1 MDFPISRTSS
11 TEEDYREINEA
22 ALYDRLRDGLR
33 ARAEEKKPKHHH
45 KLRHINNRD
54 PELTRIATTASK
66 ETRVI
71 PQRLADIDPRLDP
84 EKDEFDF
91 RFWATTFV
99 QLVREDGIKRANVGV
114 SFKSL
119 TVSGMGSNLAL
130 QSTVATP
137 WTSLARLPMLLNRHK
152 HEPKVILHK
161 LDGCVKSGEMLL
173 VLGRPGSGCTT
184 FLKSISGQLSGLT
197 KSPSSTV
204 SYDGI
209 SQDVLR
215 QRFKGK
221 AVYNDEN
228 DEHFPHLTV
237 CQTLRFAAF
246 AQTPQARIEGVDRL
260 TQATHM
266 AEVMMRIFGLSH
278 VRDTKV
284 GNDTIRGV
292 SGGERKRVSIAE
304 MALARSVLAV
314 WDNSTRGLDSATA
327 LEFVRSLRTLAD
339 VAGVT
344 QAVALYQASQ
354 HIYDTFD
361 KVLVLYEGRQ
371 IFFGPIESA
380 RPYFERMGW
389 YCPTR
394 QTTPDFLTSITN
406 PLERQPI
413 PEFREKVPRTASDF
427 EQYWL
432 ESEEFEAC
440 IADITKAEADAKD
453 NSRLQAL
460 QDAHHAAQAHHTRAT
475 SPYLLSVWMQIRLCM
490 KRCGHLLWNDRA
502 STVSLA
508 AGRVI
513 LALIIGS
520 VYFGTSNTTA
530 SLQSRGAVIFLAT
543 LMNALMAVTE
553 IGSLFGKRGIV
564 QKQTNFAFYHP
575 SADALAAFLLDIPVK
590 FVIST
595 LFNVVYYFLSGLRP
609 KASNFFIFLLFNFI
623 CTLLMSAIFR
633 SIGAASK
640 QLTRAYATAGI
651 GVLMMVIYTGFTLQ
665 TAYMH
670 PWFRWIN
677 YINPIAYIFESLLVN
692 EVHGRQFPCASQSLV
707 PPYARGNSNFACAVI
722 GAQPGERT
730 VSGDLWVQSGYQYS
744 YDHIWRNLGI
754 AFAYMICF
762 LAIHLAAVEFMSTID
777 AQPQRLIFRNR
788 QAAQGAKRD
797 VESDLHHETA
807 PPLSSAMNKEDQG
820 ARPGTGRQAGK
831 DEPDK
836 VTGTAGVLTW
846 EDVTLEIMLQDK
858 PRRLLD
864 DVTGWVDRGTLTC
877 LMGVSGAGKTTLLDT
892 LAQRQITTG
901 KRSGNILVDGMPL
914 QPSFQRRTGYVQQ
927 QDLHLPTSTV
937 REALRFS
944 ALLRQPRSVSKEE
957 KLAYVEH
964 VIEILNMEQF
974 SDAIVGRPGEGLN
987 IEQRK
992 LLTIGVELAAKPS
1005 ILFLDEPTSG
1015 LDSQSAWTIV
1025 SLLRRL
1031 ADNGQAVLATIH
1043 QPSAMLFQQ
1052 FDSILLL
1059 AKGGRTSYFGPLGRD
1074 CQTLTQYFERHG
1086 APSCAP
1092 EENPAEYI
1100 LNTIGSPSSHDWP
1113 QIWLS
1118 SQECAATKQALR
1130 TMVARPAGAERGAS
1144 SNDGEFALPF
1154 TIQFRH
1160 VAQRLFQNYWRN
1172 PGYIY
1177 AKLQFA
1183 LLSALFIGFTFYLQ
1197 NSSVTGMQNVIFAI
1211 YMLNATFSTMVNQVQ
1226 SMPIL
1231 CPASTLVLTLSTQI
1245 MSRFLP
1251 QRALFEVRESP
1262 SKMYS
1267 WVVFVL
1273 ANILVEIPHQIF
1285 LSVVVW
1291 ACWYFPVFGLHH
1303 DASTRAMMW
1312 AFCMQFLLFAATWAQ
1327 MLIFVMPST
1336 EIAGALSTILFTLT
1350 LQFNGVLQPPTALPG
1365 FWIFMYRV
1373 SPFTYL
1379 IGGWAGTGLADRP
1392 VVCAENELAI
1402 FDPPAGQTCG
1412 AYLSAYLDGGAPG
1425 SLLNPSALSE
1435 CKYCPLRNANQ
1446 FLAGSWIHPSD
1457 KYQNLGIIFA
1467 YIGFN
1472 IFAAVALY
1480 YVFRVRRFSVRSLR
1494 KTKPEG
1500 ECSEKQRGGKHHK
1513 GRLLFYLEFY
1523 YHFALA
1529 VLRNV
1534 VR

>member
-1 MDFPISRTSS
+1 MDSPISQVSS
-11 TEEDYREINEA
+11 TEEDYHEINEA
-22 ALYDRLRDGLR
+22 ALHDRLRDGIQ
-33 ARAEEKKPKHHH
+33 AHAEEKKPKNHH
-45 KLRHINNRD
+45 KLRHIDKRD

-71 PQRLADIDPRLDP
+71 PKRLADIDPRLDP
-84 EKDEFDF
+84 EKNEFDF

-119 TVSGMGSNLAL
+119 SVSGMGSNLAL
-130 QSTVATP
+130 QPTVVTP
-137 WTSLARLPMLLNRHK
+137 WIALVRLPMLLGKHK
-152 HEPKVILHK
+152 REPKVILHK

-184 FLKSISGQLSGLT
+184 FLKAICGQLSGLT
-197 KSPSSTV
+197 KSPTSTV

-215 QRFKGK
+215 ERFKGK

-237 CQTLRFAAF
+237 EQTLRFAAS

-266 AEVMMRIFGLSH
+266 TEVMMRIFGLSH

-284 GNDTIRGV
+284 GNDTVRGV

-304 MALARSVLAV
+304 MALARSLLAV

-339 VAGVT
+339 VAGIT

-354 HIYDTFD
+354 HLYDTFD

-380 RPYFERMGW
+380 RAYFERMGW
-389 YCPTR
+389 FCPPR

-406 PLERQPI
+406 PLERQPR
-413 PEFREKVPRTASDF
+413 PDYTEKIPRTASDF
-427 EQYWL
+427 EQYWF
-432 ESEEFEAC
+432 ESEEYQAC
-440 IADITKAEADAKD
+440 IAEITKADVDAKD
-453 NSRLQAL
+453 NDRLQAL
-460 QDAHHAAQAHHTRAT
+460 QEAHRAAQARHTRAT

-490 KRCGHLLWNDRA
+490 KRCGHLLWNDKT
-502 STVSLA
+502 STISLA

-520 VYFGTSNTTA
+520 VYFGTPSTTA

-553 IGSLFGKRGIV
+553 IGALFGKRGII
-564 QKQTNFAFYHP
+564 QKQANFAFYHP
-575 SADALAAFLLDIPVK
+575 SADALAAYLLDIPVK
-590 FVIST
+590 FAIST
-595 LFNVVYYFLSGLRP
+595 LFNIVYYFLSGLRP
-609 KASNFFIFLLFNFI
+609 RASNFFIFLLFNFV

-640 QLTRAYATAGI
+640 QITQAYAVAGI

-665 TAYMH
+665 TSYMH

-692 EVHGRQFPCASQSLV
+692 EVHGRLFPCAPQSLV

-722 GAQPGERT
+722 GAQQGERT
-730 VSGDLWVQSGYQYS
+730 VSGDLWVESGYQYS

-754 AFAYMICF
+754 AFAYMFCF
-762 LAIHLAAVEFMSTID
+762 LAIYLAAVEFMSTGD
-777 AQPQRLIFRNR
+777 AQPQRLIFRDR
-788 QAAQGAKRD
+788 EAAQATKKD
-797 VESDLHHETA
+797 VESGLHEETA
-807 PPLSSAMNKEDQG
+807 LSLDSAANEKYQG
-820 ARPGTGRQAGK
+820 PSPSTARQAGK
-831 DEPDK
+831 DDTDN
-836 VTGTAGVLTW
+836 VTAAAGVLTW
-846 EDVTLEIMLQDK
+846 EDVTLDIMMQDK

-864 DVTGWVDRGTLTC
+864 NVTGWVDRGTLTC

-901 KRSGNILVDGMPL
+901 KRSGNILVDAMPL
-914 QPSFQRRTGYVQQ
+914 QPSFQRTTGYVQQ

-944 ALLRQPRSVSKEE
+944 AHLRQPRSVSKEE

-974 SDAIVGRPGEGLN
+974 SDAIIGRPGEGLN

-1031 ADNGQAVLATIH
+1031 ADNGQAILATIH

-1059 AKGGRTSYFGPLGRD
+1059 AKGGRTSYFGPLGTD
-1074 CQTLTQYFERHG
+1074 CQTLIRYFEAHG
-1086 APSCAP
+1086 AAPCAP

-1100 LNTIGSPSSHDWP
+1100 LNTIGSSSSHDWP

-1118 SQECAATKQALR
+1118 SQECAATKKELH
-1130 TMVARPAGAERGAS
+1130 TMVARPARAEKCTVH
-1144 SNDGEFALPF
+1144 NDGEFAVPF
-1154 TIQFRH
+1154 AIQFRH
-1160 VAQRLFQNYWRN
+1160 VAERLFQNYWRN

-1183 LLSALFIGFTFYLQ
+1183 MLAALFIGFTFYLQ
-1197 NSSVTGMQNVIFAI
+1197 NSSQTGMQNVIFAI
-1211 YMLNATFSTMVNQVQ
+1211 YMLNATFSTMVNQ
-1226 SMPIL
+1226 
-1231 CPASTLVLTLSTQI
+1231 I

-1251 QRALFEVRESP
+1251 QRALFEVREAP
-1262 SKMYS
+1262 SKMYG
-1267 WVVFVL
+1267 WPVFVL
-1273 ANILVEIPHQIF
+1273 ANILVEIPYQIF
-1285 LSVVVW
+1285 LSVVIW

-1303 DASTRAMMW
+1303 DASTRAIMW
-1312 AFCMQFLLFAATWAQ
+1312 AFCMQFMLFAATWAQ
-1327 MLIFVMPST
+1327 MLIFIMPST
-1336 EIAGALSTILFTLT
+1336 ETAAALSTILFTLT

-1402 FDPPAGQTCG
+1402 FDPPAGQTCS

-1446 FLAGSWIHPSD
+1446 FLANSWIHPSD
-1457 KYQNLGIIFA
+1457 KYQNLGIVFA
-1467 YIGFN
+1467 YIAFN
-1472 IFAAVALY
+1472 MFAAVALY
-1480 YVFRVRRFSVRSLR
+1480 YTFRVRRFSVTSLWKTRPDGERHGKEHVRHRR
-1494 KTKPEG
+1494 KD
-1500 ECSEKQRGGKHHK
+1500 S
-1513 GRLLFYLEFY
+1513 LLFYLGFY
-1523 YHFALA
+1523 YNFALA